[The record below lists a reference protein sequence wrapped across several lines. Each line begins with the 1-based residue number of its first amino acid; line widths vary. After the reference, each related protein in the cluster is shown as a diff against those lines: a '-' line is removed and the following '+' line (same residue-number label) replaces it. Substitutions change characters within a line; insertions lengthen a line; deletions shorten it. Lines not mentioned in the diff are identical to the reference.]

1 VTDAMTRRANER
13 ILLAHGG
20 GGLLMKE
27 LVELIVGR
35 LGASGAGPL
44 QDSATLPVDRGRVA
58 FTTDSFVTS
67 PLFFPG
73 GDIGRLAVCG
83 TVNDLAM
90 SGAKPAWLSLSFI
103 LEEGFLFEELER
115 ILDSIAAAAREADVD
130 IVTGDTKVVER
141 GKADGLFINTAGVG
155 IVPPGIELSSAK
167 ARPGDAVL
175 LNGPVGAHGLA
186 ILSRREGID
195 FGSEL
200 ESDCAPLSLLTVPLL
215 ERFATVRA
223 MRDATR
229 GGLASILNEIAA
241 DSGACLRLDE
251 RAIPV
256 PEAVRRA
263 CELMGYDPLH
273 IANEGKFVAV
283 VGREEADG
291 AVAFMRSH
299 PLGAG
304 AAIVGEVVERPAGTV
319 VLRTLFGGERV
330 VDVPYG
336 DILPRIC

>member
-1 VTDAMTRRANER
+1 MSQEARER

-27 LVELIVGR
+27 LVQLIVGR
-35 LGASGAGPL
+35 LGRPGAGPL
-44 QDSATLPVDRGRVA
+44 QDSATLEVEGGRIA
-58 FTTDSFVTS
+58 FTTDSFVAS
-67 PLFFPG
+67 PLRFPG

-90 SGAKPAWLSLSFI
+90 SGARPMWLSLSFI
-103 LEEGFLFEELER
+103 IEEGLPLDEFAL
-115 ILDSIAAAAREADVD
+115 ILDSIAAASREAGVA
-130 IVTGDTKVVER
+130 IATGDTKVVER
-141 GKADGLFINTAGVG
+141 GKADGLFINTSGIG
-155 IVPPGIELSSAK
+155 IVPPGVELSSAA
-167 ARPGDAVL
+167 ARPGDAVI
-175 LNGPVGAHGLA
+175 LNGSVGEHGLA
-186 ILSRREGID
+186 LLSRREGID
-195 FGSEL
+195 FGSAL

-215 ERFATVRA
+215 ERFETIRA

-229 GGLASILNEIAA
+229 GGLASVLNEIAA
-241 DSGACLRLDE
+241 DSAVCLRLDE

-256 PEAVRRA
+256 SDTVRRA

-283 VGREEADG
+283 VGSEEAREV
-291 AVAFMRSH
+291 VAFMRAH
-299 PLGAG
+299 PLGAN
-304 AAIVGEVVERPAGTV
+304 AAVIGEAAAAPPGIVS
-319 VLRTLFGGERV
+319 LRTVFGGERV

>member
-1 VTDAMTRRANER
+1 M
-13 ILLAHGG
+13 
-20 GGLLMKE
+20 LMKE

-35 LGASGAGPL
+35 LGGPGAEPL
-44 QDSATLPVDRGRVA
+44 QDSATLPVEAGRIA

-90 SGAKPAWLSLSFI
+90 SGARPAWLSLSFI
-103 LEEGFLFEELER
+103 VEEGFPLDDLAR
-115 ILDSIAAAAREADVD
+115 VLDSIAAAASEAGVA
-130 IVTGDTKVVER
+130 IVTGDTKVVDR
-141 GKADGLFINTAGVG
+141 GKADGLFINTSGVG
-155 IVPPGIELSSAK
+155 VVPPGVELSSAG

-175 LNGPVGAHGLA
+175 LNGSVGEHGLA

-195 FGSEL
+195 FGSAL

-215 ERFATVRA
+215 ERFKTVRA

-241 DSGACLRLDE
+241 DSGVCLHLDE
-251 RAIPV
+251 GAIPV
-256 PEAVRRA
+256 SEAVRRA

-283 VGREEADG
+283 VGGEEADE
-291 AVAFMRSH
+291 ALAFMRSH
-299 PLGAG
+299 PLGA
-304 AAIVGEVVERPAGTV
+304 AAARIGEVTERPEGMV